1 MSAGYALTVSRVVVE
16 DRTALMHVLAVT
28 TNLELADALR
38 LLGERP
44 AGTVGRVQRL
54 PFALPEVGAVLRSEA
69 EPRRFGQVTPASNG
83 MAARRG
89 RRQRAMGGVR

>member
-1 MSAGYALTVSRVVVE
+1 MTYAVVVARVTME
-16 DRTALMHVLAVT
+16 DRTALLHVLAVT
-28 TNLELADALR
+28 TGLALADAMR

-69 EPRRFGQVTPASNG
+69 EPRRFGQVTPADNS
-83 MAARRG
+83 MAARRE
-89 RRQRAMGGVR
+89 RRQRALGGKA